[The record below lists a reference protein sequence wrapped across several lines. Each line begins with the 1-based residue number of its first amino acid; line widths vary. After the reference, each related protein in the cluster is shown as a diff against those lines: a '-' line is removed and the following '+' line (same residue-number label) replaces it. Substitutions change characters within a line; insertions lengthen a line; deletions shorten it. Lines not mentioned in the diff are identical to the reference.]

1 MTEGVFAA
9 HTDPDAPERPV
20 HRLDAHLKGVSE
32 QARKFAHPF
41 GGGEW
46 AELAGLWHDL
56 GKYHPEFQKYLRN
69 DPDAHVRD
77 GRTGRKRGVNHS
89 LGGAL
94 WAMKRFGH
102 HDRRSRVLAYLIG
115 CHHSGLTDW
124 HGGLGNRLCDE
135 NELALFEAMEAQA
148 IPADI
153 LAAPLPRT
161 NPPPGAGAEFGRS
174 LWIRMLFSCLVDA
187 DFLDTEAYLD
197 GARSDNRGGYPDLA
211 ALREKLDASFKER
224 DLRLK
229 QEGKDSLPLNVQRA
243 DILAQCRE
251 KAKAAPG
258 LFSLS
263 VPTGGGKTLSS
274 MAFALDHA
282 IQYGKDRVIYVI
294 PYTSIIEQNAKV
306 FKDVFGA
313 ENVIEHHSNFDHGE
327 NENARSRLACEN
339 WDAPVV
345 VTTNVQFFESL
356 FAARTGRVRKLHNIV
371 NSVVVLDEAQL
382 LPVEFLKP
390 VLKAIE
396 QLQTVY
402 KTTFVFC
409 TATQPALGREENP
422 ALKGCGLDNIREIIR
437 DPAALAKDLERVKI
451 HIPDDLKTPQEWGD
465 IAGDVA
471 GHERVLCIVNR
482 RDDARD
488 LYRTLK
494 DRGAEDGLYHLS
506 ALMCPAHRS
515 AVIEKIR
522 ARLKENNAT
531 PVRVVSTQLIEAG
544 VDIDF
549 PVVYRAMAGLDSIAQ
564 AAGRCNREGR
574 LGPDGGNV
582 FIFVP
587 PKPVPA
593 GLLRKAE
600 EAGQEAL
607 RSLPKS
613 GKSLMTPDIFQKYF
627 GRLYARVNSLDRD
640 GILENLKDQGVLEF
654 SFLTAARDFKLI
666 DEDTSAPVIAWRECD
681 DREVS
686 AYLDMLRAGKIERW
700 IFRKLQ
706 RFTVTIPKP
715 WHARLLKDGDI
726 EEIVPGLFIQK
737 YLHLYNHKIGFAGS
751 DSYFQMPESFVA

>member
-1 MTEGVFAA
+1 MSERIFAA
-9 HTDPDAPERPV
+9 HTDPETPERPV
-20 HRLDAHLKGVSE
+20 HALDAHLKGVGDR
-32 QARKFAHPF
+32 ARAFADLF

-46 AELAGLWHDL
+46 AGLAGLWHDL

-77 GRTGRKRGVNHS
+77 GRMGKKRGVNHS

-94 WAMKRFGH
+94 WAMERFGPQ
-102 HDRRSRVLAYLIG
+102 DRRSRVPAYLIG

-124 HGGLGNRLCDE
+124 HGGLGDRLCDE
-135 NELALFEAMEAQA
+135 SERALFETVKAQA
-148 IPADI
+148 IPRDI
-153 LAAPLPRT
+153 LDAPLPCT
-161 NPPPGAGAEFGRS
+161 TLPPGADAEFGRS
-174 LWIRMLFSCLVDA
+174 LWVRMLFSCLVDA

-197 GARSDNRGGYPDLA
+197 EARTDNRGGYPDLS
-211 ALREKLDASFKER
+211 ALRENLDAFFRKR
-224 DLRLK
+224 DLDLK
-229 QEGKDSLPLNVQRA
+229 QERKDSLPLNVRRA
-243 DILAQCRE
+243 EILAQCRE
-251 KAKAAPG
+251 KAGSPPG

-282 IQYGKDRVIYVI
+282 IRHGKGRVIYVI
-294 PYTSIIEQNAKV
+294 PFTSIIEQNAKV

-339 WDAPVV
+339 WDAPIV

-382 LPVEFLKP
+382 LPVEFLRP

-409 TATQPALGREENP
+409 TATQPALGRENNP
-422 ALKGCGLDNIREIIR
+422 ALKDFGLRGIEEIIR
-437 DPAALAKDLERVKI
+437 DPAALARDLERVRI
-451 HIPDDLKTPQEWGD
+451 HIPDDLNTPREWED
-465 IAGDVA
+465 IARDML
-471 GHERVLCIVNR
+471 GHARVLCIVNR

-488 LYRTLK
+488 LYRILK
-494 DRGAEDGLYHLS
+494 DKGAEDGLYHLS

-515 AVIEKIR
+515 AVIEEIR
-522 ARLKENNAT
+522 DRLKKDETA

-574 LGPDGGNV
+574 LGPGGGNV
-582 FIFVP
+582 FVFVP
-587 PKPVPA
+587 PKPAPV

-600 EAGQEAL
+600 ESGREVL
-607 RSLPKS
+607 RGLPES
-613 GKSLMTPDIFQKYF
+613 GEDFTSPDIFLRYF
-627 GRLYARVNSLDRD
+627 QHFYARASSLDKA
-640 GILENLKDQGVLEF
+640 GILGNLKDQGVLEF
-654 SFLTAARDFKLI
+654 SFLTAARAFKLI
-666 DEDTSAPVIAWRECD
+666 DEDASAPVIAWRESD
-681 DREVS
+681 NVEVS
-686 AYLDMLRAGKIERW
+686 TCLNMLRAGKIDRW

-715 WHARLLKDGDI
+715 WHVRLLKDGDI
-726 EEIVPGLFIQK
+726 EEIVPGLFVQK
-737 YLHLYNHKIGFAGS
+737 SLHLYNHGIGFVGS
-751 DSYFQMPESFVA
+751 DARFQMPENFIA